1 MAEDCLFCK
10 IASGEIPSKEVY
22 SDDEYY
28 AFEDINPA
36 APSHLLIVPRK
47 HIPKISDA
55 NSKDADLL
63 GRLLLTAN
71 AIAEKAGLTENG
83 FRYVIN
89 CGLHGGQTVDHLHLH
104 ILGGRFLAWPP
115 G

>member
-1 MAEDCLFCK
+1 MAEGCLFCK
-10 IASGEIPSKEVY
+10 IAAGEIPSKEVY
-22 SDDEYY
+22 SDDTFY

-36 APSHLLIVPRK
+36 APSHMLIIPRK
-47 HIPKISDA
+47 HIAKVSDA
-55 NSKDADLL
+55 EPDDVDLL

-71 AIAEKAGLTENG
+71 AIANEAGLTTDG